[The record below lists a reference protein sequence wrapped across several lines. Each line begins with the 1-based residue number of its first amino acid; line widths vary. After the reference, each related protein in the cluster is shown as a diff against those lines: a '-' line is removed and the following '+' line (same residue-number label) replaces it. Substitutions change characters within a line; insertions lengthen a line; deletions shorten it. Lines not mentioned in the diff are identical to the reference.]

1 MDHDAPE
8 TLSDRT
14 LKNPDDEEMQSSKT
28 SPAMTDADLLPIK
41 LPKKYNYTI
50 WEDPAL
56 ASEKVEEPVQ
66 GNSFLTD
73 VDIDQRFPE
82 DLKENRENPTPIRL
96 QEVITVDE
104 TMGQQE
110 SGRISLL
117 GLTEEAGPHAFSP
130 FKAHQKERA
139 LKALDSAIHPDIE
152 VTKPSFFDEF
162 GRSLF
167 RKSALTMNG
176 ARATKI
182 NLFQNMGRYHQL
194 RKKYRS
200 NRPSSPYTKP
210 ELRKEDASVK
220 KVEALQKVVPEPR
233 RSLDSPVEIVIVDDK
248 VEVREPEPVWAKPA
262 PKQKNAPTSNNEAST
277 SGLLGASSTSAF
289 KPIGVLQPI
298 SRPIDIQ
305 KPKNKKRFVAPET
318 PFNTPLLNSYS
329 RSLPKNF
336 GGTEHSSRELGL
348 PRGTVG
354 SAEQKRNLRPRPTR
368 PPTLFGFSSDMSE
381 DETNHQLPPS
391 ARKRRK

>member
-1 MDHDAPE
+1 
-8 TLSDRT
+8 
-14 LKNPDDEEMQSSKT
+14 
-28 SPAMTDADLLPIK
+28 MTDADLLPVK
-41 LPKKYNYTI
+41 LPKKYNYTT

-56 ASEKVEEPVQ
+56 ANEKIGEPAP
-66 GNSFLTD
+66 GNSFLAD

-82 DLKENRENPTPIRL
+82 DPKENRENSDQSEESTS
-96 QEVITVDE
+96 VGE
-104 TMGQQE
+104 TTEQQE
-110 SGRISLL
+110 AGRISLL

-139 LKALDSAIHPDIE
+139 LKALDTAAHPE
-152 VTKPSFFDEF
+152 VEITKPSFFDEF

-182 NLFQNMGRYHQL
+182 NLFKNMGRYHQL

-200 NRPSSPYTKP
+200 SRPSSPYSKP
-210 ELRKEDASVK
+210 NEQKKDVSVK
-220 KVEALQKVVPEPR
+220 KVEPLQEVAPEPR

-248 VEVREPEPVWAKPA
+248 VEVREPEPTWAKPA
-262 PKQKNAPTSNNEAST
+262 PKQRAIPASSDQSS
-277 SGLLGASSTSAF
+277 SGLLGASSSSAF
-289 KPIGVLQPI
+289 KPIGVLQPV

-305 KPKNKKRFVAPET
+305 KPNNKKRFVAPET
-318 PFNTPLLNSYS
+318 PFNTPLMSSHS

-336 GGTEHSSRELGL
+336 GGAKHSPREPGR
-348 PRGTVG
+348 PRGTVR

-368 PPTLFGFSSDMSE
+368 PPTLFGFASDMSE
-381 DETNHQLPPS
+381 DEANHQLPPS